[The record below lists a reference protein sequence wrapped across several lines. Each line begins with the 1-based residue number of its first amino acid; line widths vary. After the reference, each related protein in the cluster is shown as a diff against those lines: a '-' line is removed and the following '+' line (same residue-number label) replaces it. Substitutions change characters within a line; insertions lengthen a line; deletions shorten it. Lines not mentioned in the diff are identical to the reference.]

1 MKHKVIRIIGVL
13 LLVLGAALIIL
24 QLTTTEKSVVGS
36 IAGGAMPIIMG
47 ALLLSLSLGLS
58 SRRKKASG
66 DPSDT
71 PKR

>member
-13 LLVLGAALIIL
+13 LLVLGAALIIH
-24 QLTTTEKSVVGS
+24 QLTTTDKSVIGS
-36 IAGGAMPIIMG
+36 IARGSTPLIIG
-47 ALLLSLSLGLS
+47 ALVLGW